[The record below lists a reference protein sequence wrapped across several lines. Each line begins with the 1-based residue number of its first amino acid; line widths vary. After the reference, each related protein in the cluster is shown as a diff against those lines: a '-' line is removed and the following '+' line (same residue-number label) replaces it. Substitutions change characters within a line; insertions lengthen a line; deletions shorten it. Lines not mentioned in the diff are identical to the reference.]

1 MVAVLDAPA
10 VVELVLGTRSAAGI
24 MQRISDPAISLHSPE
39 ILDLEVLHVLRR
51 YERTGVLSGPRTDEA
66 YCNFLDLDV
75 RRHGHEPLLSRIW
88 SRRHNLTAYDAA
100 YVTLAETL
108 DAPLLTT
115 DRRLAGV
122 PDLPVPVEVF
132 GVAPANPPA
141 RRGRG

>member
-1 MVAVLDAPA
+1 MIVVLDASA
-10 VVELVLGTRSAAGI
+10 VVELVLGTRRGARI
-24 MQRISDPAISLHSPE
+24 MDRVSDPVTSLHSPE
-39 ILDLEVLHVLRR
+39 LLDLEVLHVLRR
-51 YERTGVLSGPRTDEA
+51 YERNGAIPPTRAGEA
-66 YCNFLDLDV
+66 YRNFLDLDV
-75 RRHGHEPLLSRIW
+75 QRHGHEPLLSRIW

-132 GVAPANPPA
+132 TVATGNPPT
-141 RRGRG
+141 

>member
-1 MVAVLDAPA
+1 MIVVLDASA
-10 VVELVLGTRSAAGI
+10 VVELVLGTRRGARI
-24 MQRISDPAISLHSPE
+24 MHRVSGPVTSLHSPE
-39 ILDLEVLHVLRR
+39 LLDLEVLHVLRR
-51 YERTGVLSGPRTDEA
+51 YERTGAVSSTRTDEA
-66 YCNFLDLDV
+66 YRNLLDLDV

-122 PDLPVPVEVF
+122 PDLPVSVEVF
-132 GVAPANPPA
+132 AVAPENPPA
-141 RRGRG
+141 